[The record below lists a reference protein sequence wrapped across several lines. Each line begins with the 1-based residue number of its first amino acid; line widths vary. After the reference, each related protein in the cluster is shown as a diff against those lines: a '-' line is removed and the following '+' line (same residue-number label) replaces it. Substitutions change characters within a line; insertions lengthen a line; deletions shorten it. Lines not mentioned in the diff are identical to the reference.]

1 MEKQFTTL
9 QELLHFS
16 VEKYSNNN
24 SLAFVNNKPYT
35 YSDFGFKVEE
45 YSELLKKNNI
55 KQGEKV
61 AILSSNSPEWGIS
74 YFAILNIGAVVVPLM
89 TDFSEHEISNILIH
103 SETKA
108 IFVQNRLLLKNEKAI
123 SKELVIIDIDNG
135 KLLSHQVNYLSE
147 NTQNYNVLPSDLA
160 AIIYTSGTT
169 GKSKG
174 VMLTHHNLVSQIKM
188 VSKLQPI
195 FSSDIYLSVLPLSHT
210 YECSLGLL
218 TCIMSGCSTY
228 YLEKPP
234 TATVLLPAI
243 NLVKPTLMLTVP
255 LIIEKIFKSKIYP
268 ELTKNAMFKMF
279 YKIPF
284 MRKIMHKKA
293 AKSLFNTFGGNLRF
307 FGIGGAKLDYNVE
320 RFLIEGK
327 LFPYAIGYGLTETSP
342 LIAGVN
348 PQMVHIQSTGPAL
361 SGVTLKINNPDR
373 KTGEGEIWAKGD
385 NIMMGYF
392 KEPELTKQV
401 LTEDNWFK
409 TGDVGFFD
417 KKNRLYIKS
426 RLKNVIIG
434 SNGENI
440 YPEDIESVINSHRF
454 VSESIVVEKKGR
466 LVALVN
472 FNMED
477 IESNYAQI
485 KANFTQKVGEFK
497 NEFDEK
503 LETIKSDL
511 INYVNSRVSNA
522 SKISYVIAIKTEF
535 EKTPTQK
542 IKRFKYAN
550 SYY

>member
-9 QELLHFS
+9 QELFQYS
-16 VEKYSNNN
+16 VEEFSNNI
-24 SLAFVNNKPYT
+24 SLAFVGKKPYT
-35 YSDFGFKVEE
+35 YSEFGFKVEE
-45 YSELLKKNNI
+45 YSSILKKNNVH
-55 KQGEKV
+55 QGDKV
-61 AILSSNSPEWGIS
+61 ALLAPNSPEWGIT

-89 TDFSEHEISNILIH
+89 TDFSEHEICNIITH
-103 SETKA
+103 SEAKVL
-108 IFVQNRLLLKNEKAI
+108 FVQNRLYAKNKNAFSGI
-123 SKELVIIDIDNG
+123 QLIIDIDSGN
-135 KLLSHQVNYLSE
+135 LLSEQIVRIDEISE
-147 NTQNYNVLPSDLA
+147 DYKVLPSDLA

-174 VMLTHHNLVSQIKM
+174 VMLTHHNLVSQIIM

-195 FSSDIYLSVLPLSHT
+195 FSTDIYLSVLPLSHT

-234 TATVLLPAI
+234 TAAALLPAI
-243 NLVKPTLMLTVP
+243 KIVRPTLMLTVP

-268 ELTKNAMFKMF
+268 ELTKNPLFKIM
-279 YKIPF
+279 YKVPV
-284 MRKIMHKKA
+284 MRKLMHKKA
-293 AKSLFNTFGGNLRF
+293 AKALYEIFGGKLRF

-327 LFPYAIGYGLTETSP
+327 CFPYAIGYGLTETSP

-348 PQMVHIQSTGPAL
+348 PQMVHLQSTGPAL
-361 SGVTLKINNPDR
+361 EGVALKINNPDEI
-373 KTGEGEIWAKGD
+373 TGEGEIWAKGD
-385 NIMMGYF
+385 NVMIGYY

-409 TGDVGFFD
+409 TGDIGYFD
-417 KKNRLYIKS
+417 NKNRLYIKS

-440 YPEDIESVINSHRF
+440 YPEDIETVINSHRF

-472 FNMED
+472 FNMEN
-477 IESNYAQI
+477 IESNYSQI
-485 KANFTQKVGEFK
+485 KANFSQKVDEFK
-497 NEFDEK
+497 SEFDEK
-503 LETIKSDL
+503 MDAMKNEL
-511 INYVNSRVSNA
+511 IHYVNSRVSKA
-522 SKISYVIAIKTEF
+522 SKITYVVAIKTEF

-550 SYY
+550 SCH